1 MRLDSEGTLG
11 RVEVEL
17 LRDGSAIAAYID
29 LTANRAELR
38 VRRVT
43 AGGEASPPVTIASLA
58 NSRSSGYPRMALAG
72 DEIVFAWVDRENG
85 SVVKTAS
92 ARLAAGTR

>member
-1 MRLDSEGTLG
+1 MLP
-11 RVEVEL
+11 
-17 LRDGSAIAAYID
+17 DGSAAAAYID

-43 AGGEASPPVTIASLA
+43 SAGSLSTPVTIATLA
-58 NSRSSGYPRMALAG
+58 NNRSSGYPRMAVWG
-72 DEIVFAWVDRENG
+72 DELVFAWVDGDKG
-85 SVVKTAS
+85 SSVRTAT